1 MLHMFYLFL
10 CSRQNVHNWMIFAW
24 ACRLGTFLFM
34 RVLKE
39 GQDKRFDKARDSP
52 ATFLV
57 FWSLQGVWVW
67 VTLLPS
73 LILNTERRDPALG
86 ARDYLGWGLWVAGFL
101 IEVVADMQ
109 KSIFRANPENDVS
122 SIIFAVFCN
131 MKGIY
136 PVQLF
141 MFQGK
146 FISSGLWSLSRHP
159 NYFGEILLW
168 FGIYISSSSA
178 FRGSQYLSV
187 LSPVFIFLL
196 ITRVSGEKES
206 TLIKIIK
213 LILLL
218 LGVPL
223 LEKSGL
229 KKWGHL
235 PEYQKYLQ
243 EVPQLVPFTRP

>member
-1 MLHMFYLFL
+1 MLYMFYLFL

-86 ARDYLGWGLWVAGFL
+86 SRDYLGWGLWVAGFL

-122 SIIFAVFCN
+122 SIIIAVLCN

-141 MFQGK
+141 MSQGK

-196 ITRVSGEKES
+196 ITRVSGEKVS